1 MSLVVQIAHTT
12 APLGCLMIISGFL
25 HIYYTD
31 NIFPILKWASSHLNN
46 ESIHTPKKVKM
57 QIFNE
62 FMIVRFA
69 DYIYAFKWLLCNILG
84 HT

>member
-1 MSLVVQIAHTT
+1 MSLVVQIAHIT

-25 HIYYTD
+25 HSYYTD
-31 NIFPILKWASSHLNN
+31 NIFPILNWASSHLNN

-62 FMIVRFA
+62 FTIVRFA
-69 DYIYAFKWLLCNILG
+69 NYIYMPFGGSCVIS
-84 HT
+84 